1 MHSQYIVDHDEW
13 AYGQPKLK
21 SAGKIELRPIPGV
34 LPFTGVRNP
43 LTTSSVSQKVTF
55 KYRTGANNWQP
66 KVGLAESLAEL
77 AVAHEALINPDIH
90 DVEFQPLQFYYQRP
104 DGSTHLHTIDL
115 RITFRSGLRC
125 LMFVRNSESL
135 TKSSVKE
142 EIRAIWRA
150 APAHEAHKFVVI
162 DADAYSRARRD
173 NLRRMHQAVAFE
185 PDPEA
190 DTIVMTAATNLV
202 TLWRVSDLFRTI
214 DLSSG
219 RIFRACLRLVAC
231 GLLQADMDAVI
242 CDRSRIWR
250 VKA

>member
-1 MHSQYIVDHDEW
+1 MHNQYAMDHDEW

-21 SAGKIELRPIPGV
+21 SAGKIELHSIPGV

-43 LTTSSVSQKVTF
+43 LTTSSISQKVAF
-55 KYRTGANNWQP
+55 KYRTAANNWQP

-77 AVAHEALINPDIH
+77 AVAHEALINPDIY
-90 DVEFQPLQFYYQRP
+90 DVEFQPLQFPYLRP
-104 DGSTHLHTIDL
+104 DSSTHFHTIDL

-125 LMFVRNSESL
+125 LVFVRNSRSFA
-135 TKSSVKE
+135 KPSIKE

-150 APAHEAHKFVVI
+150 APVNEAHKFVVI

-190 DTIVMTAATNLV
+190 DMIVITAATNLA
-202 TLWRVSDLFRTI
+202 TLWRISDLFRTI

-219 RIFRACLRLVAC
+219 RIFRACLRLIARGV
-231 GLLQADMDAVI
+231 LQADMDAVF

-250 VKA
+250 VNA